1 MLATKFSFFLFF
13 SIGTLLTSTTK
24 WLSNVH
30 QYFFSQIYLTLFLAF
45 NMYMCFSILP
55 IPGVYSKSTCSTAP
69 KKPSTD
75 APVHSQGC
83 LRLSTTDAPIDCG
96 QQPAIL
102 RLDQHLHH
110 NFLRFPKDMTVTE
123 KSVGNSYQDVLIPA
137 SLPPLIFSL
146 N

>member
-1 MLATKFSFFLFF
+1 MLATKFSFFLFS
-13 SIGTLLTSTTK
+13 SIGTLLTTTTK

-30 QYFFSQIYLTLFLAF
+30 QNFFLPNIFNLFLAF

-69 KKPSTD
+69 KKPPTD
-75 APVHSQGC
+75 VPVHSQGC
-83 LRLSTTDAPIDCG
+83 LRFSTTDAPIDSG

-123 KSVGNSYQDVLIPA
+123 KPVGNSYQDVLIPA
-137 SLPPLIFSL
+137 SLSPLNFSL